1 MRTTVVGLVLA
12 LSVVSAQKVHAQGG
26 TDIWVVSLSARGT
39 SVAFGT
45 PRNLTR
51 RPGYDNQP
59 AFTPDGAAVLYTRIE
74 GDAPSDIWRAP
85 IAGGAATRF
94 TRTDVESEYSATVM
108 PDGRGISVI
117 RVEADST
124 QRLWAFG
131 WDGMPL
137 RVILPGLKPVGYH
150 VWIGETAIG
159 AFVLGDPNALV
170 LTDPRTERVDT
181 LARGIGRAFARVP
194 GREAF
199 TFIHMHGDTAVVGEV
214 DVRTATVR
222 RLAPAPSGGEYHV
235 WTPSGQLLL
244 SAGSR
249 IYRWVDGRWDV
260 AADFGAFG
268 VQGISRLA
276 LSPDGTQ
283 LAFVAAEPR
292 TP

>member
-1 MRTTVVGLVLA
+1 MMRMLIVGLMLLA
-12 LSVVSAQKVHAQGG
+12 STFTLGAQGG
-26 TDIWVVSLSARGT
+26 TDIWVVSVSATGT
-39 SVAFGT
+39 SATFDT

-59 AFTPDGAAVLYTRIE
+59 TFTPDGAAVLFTRIE
-74 GDAPSDIWRAP
+74 GDGPSDIWRAP
-85 IAGGAATRF
+85 LSGAVATRF

-131 WDGMPL
+131 WDGMPS
-137 RVILPGLKPVGYH
+137 RVILPALKPVGYH
-150 VWIGETAIG
+150 VWVGEAAIG
-159 AFVLGDPNALV
+159 AFVLGEPNALV
-170 LTDPRTERVDT
+170 LIDPRTERVDT

-199 TFIHMHGDTAVVGEV
+199 TFIHFHGDTAVVGEV
-214 DVRTATVR
+214 DTRTRAVR
-222 RLAPAPSGGEYHV
+222 RVAVAPPGGEYHV

-249 IYRWVDGRWDV
+249 IYRWTGTQWDV
-260 AADFGAFG
+260 AADFAAFG
-268 VQGISRLA
+268 VSGITRMA

-283 LAFVAAEPR
+283 LAFVATEPR
-292 TP
+292 RP

>member
-1 MRTTVVGLVLA
+1 MMRTAIAALMLAVGA
-12 LSVVSAQKVHAQGG
+12 SSVQAQGG
-26 TDIWVVSLSARGT
+26 TDIWVVSVSARGS
-39 SVAFGT
+39 SVSLGT
-45 PRNLTR
+45 PRNLTQ

-59 AFTPDGAAVLYTRIE
+59 TFTPDGAAVLYTRIE
-74 GDAPSDIWRAP
+74 GDGPPDIWRAP
-85 IAGGAATRF
+85 LRGGAATRF
-94 TRTDVESEYSATVM
+94 TRTEVESEYSATVM

-131 WDGMPL
+131 WDGTPTK
-137 RVILPGLKPVGYH
+137 VILPALKPVGYH

-159 AFVLGDPNALV
+159 AFVLGEPNALV
-170 LTDPRTERVDT
+170 LADPRTERVDT

-194 GREAF
+194 GRDAF

-214 DVRTATVR
+214 DVRTAAVR
-222 RLAPAPSGGEYHV
+222 RVAVAPTGGEYHV

-249 IYRWVDGRWDV
+249 IYLWNAGKWDV
-260 AADFGAFG
+260 AADFAAFG
-268 VQGISRLA
+268 VRGITRLA

-283 LAFVAAEPR
+283 LAFVAAESR

>member
-1 MRTTVVGLVLA
+1 MRTTIVGLALA
-12 LSVVSAQKVHAQGG
+12 CSVVSADALRAQGG
-26 TDIWVVSLSARGT
+26 TDIWVVSLSSRGS
-39 SVAFGT
+39 SVTFGT
-45 PRNLTR
+45 PRNLTQ

-59 AFTPDGAAVLYTRIE
+59 TFTPDGAAVLYTRIE
-74 GDAPSDIWRAP
+74 GDGPSDIWRAP
-85 IAGGAATRF
+85 IRGGAPTRF

-108 PDGRGISVI
+108 SDGRGISVI

-131 WDGMPL
+131 WDGMPS
-137 RVILPGLKPVGYH
+137 RVILPGLRPVGYH

-159 AFVLGDPNALV
+159 AFVLGEPNALV
-170 LTDPRTERVDT
+170 LADPRTERVDT
-181 LARGIGRAFARVP
+181 LARRIGRAFARVP
-194 GREAF
+194 GRDAF

-235 WTPSGQLLL
+235 WTASGQLLL

-260 AADFGAFG
+260 AADFAAFG

-283 LAFVAAEPR
+283 LAFVVAEPR
-292 TP
+292 AP